1 VKDASMKAPPS
12 TKGVVIDKKLFARAV
27 KDKKVKGGEKPCWSR
42 STRRR
47 TRTWP
52 T

>member
-1 VKDASMKAPPS
+1 MKAPPS

-27 KDKKVKGGEKPCWSR
+27 KDKKVKGTARKPCWSR
-42 STRRR
+42 STR
-47 TRTWP
+47 TKARTWP